1 MSNPADKLLQRAR
14 AADLL
19 RSKGL
24 LTDKE
29 MADVIHEAVHKAMNP
44 KEVDSDDGGAEPM
57 IPRDKVAEAISRQA
71 EWEAVSIP
79 YPKIER
85 MAGAA
90 IGAHMEALSET
101 GHAVVKLAETQTDPE
116 FGDEFWQ
123 VPSSDSRYPGK
134 LRIETGYRDGVPR
147 ISMTSIRTPMP
158 ITEVDAYVSALLAAK
173 AFIESEES

>member
-29 MADVIHEAVHKAMNP
+29 MADVIHEAVHKATNP

-101 GHAVVKLAETQTDPE
+101 GHAVVKLADSDGEDDDGQE
-116 FGDEFWQ
+116 YFGDFEIR
-123 VPSSDSRYPGK
+123 VDHTARGG
-134 LRIETGYRDGVPR
+134 EHPR
-147 ISMTSIRTPMP
+147 IYIGGHPSTP
-158 ITEVDAYVSALLAAK
+158 DAARREAAALLAAAAK
-173 AFIESEES
+173 AES